1 MKKSATKLLLSLIMS
16 MFVVG
21 ISSAQIGFTNATTR
35 MNGNTFTGCTVAIID
50 WNNDGLDDIIRLDE
64 GHEVII
70 DVQRINNNYN
80 RVELGDFSPGNSG
93 WAWGMA
99 IADFDHNGYLDI
111 LAGGGTSMAN
121 PHRIMM
127 TNNTGTG
134 MTMVNLPNGVYF
146 LQNVTLGDFNNDGWI
161 DLYCCDDNAESH
173 LYLNDTTGAF
183 VESFTTMDFDVTT
196 TDDSGNYGSA
206 WIDIDNDND
215 LDLYVAKCRQ
225 SVTSPLDGRR
235 INLLFLNNGNGTYT
249 EQQHLI

>member
-1 MKKSATKLLLSLIMS
+1 

-21 ISSAQIGFTNATTR
+21 LSSAQIGFTNKTSR

-50 WNNDGLDDIIRLDE
+50 WNNDGLDDIIRLDD
-64 GHEVII
+64 GHEVVI
-70 DVQRINNNYN
+70 DVQRVNNNYD
-80 RVELGDFSPGNSG
+80 RIILGDFSPGNSG

-161 DLYCCDDNAESH
+161 DLFCCDDNAENH
-173 LYLNDTTGAF
+173 IYLNDARIKF
-183 VESFTTMDFDVTT
+183 EIEIILNFFHDYEIKYMISFNDPCYKATNIFKIYVKIFL
-196 TDDSGNYGSA
+196 DS
-206 WIDIDNDND
+206 
-215 LDLYVAKCRQ
+215 
-225 SVTSPLDGRR
+225 
-235 INLLFLNNGNGTYT
+235 
-249 EQQHLI
+249 